1 VAHEVA
7 AVAVVQGPATTS
19 RDQMDEAGIP
29 YVLQS
34 ERMGHEVPGIR
45 GVYSHVSPAMRAE
58 LMANLEERWQTA
70 LAERGR
76 IAPGSSVHLLDE
88 LLAARK

>member
-1 VAHEVA
+1 
-7 AVAVVQGPATTS
+7 
-19 RDQMDEAGIP
+19 MDEAGIP